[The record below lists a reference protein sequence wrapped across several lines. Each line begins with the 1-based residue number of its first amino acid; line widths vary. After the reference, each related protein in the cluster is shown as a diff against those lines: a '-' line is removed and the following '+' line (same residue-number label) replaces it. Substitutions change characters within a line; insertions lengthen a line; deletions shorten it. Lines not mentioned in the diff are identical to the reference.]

1 MATSLCKCRTDR
13 QVGEKEVLR
22 AGGAMT
28 NGVWESTREI
38 KVRKEIGRFTRRIS
52 AGIKLALKWTMKH
65 CFHCYH

>member
-1 MATSLCKCRTDR
+1 M
-13 QVGEKEVLR
+13 LR